1 MKYVCSKFFNNKFK
15 NIFQK
20 RNIISSRKYKF
31 KAGMKTTNTYM
42 GSAATLK
49 HISGT
54 KTETS
59 VSDKNEDN
67 TSGHGNTSCIFIF
80 IKDKFVSGLNA
91 IIKTFTEYS
100 FKFNAGR
107 SKLSRMSFFKG
118 REMNMRTGNSS
129 GSFRISTCSSG
140 KISLFFRRISDVL
153 ISCSKSVRVFT
164 NPLRNISLV
173 GISYPDIHGNYFQPV
188 RENCGIFFQLPES
201 LKVYSILMADTSRS
215 FKFLYYLF
223 RCFPGLFRS
232 LPAGSGDEQKTIKNQ
247 IY

>member
-42 GSAATLK
+42 GSASTLK

-129 GSFRISTCSSG
+129 GIFRISSDNSG
-140 KISLFFRRISDVL
+140 TISRFSGRVREISGRFSEVIRRFAN
-153 ISCSKSVRVFT
+153 SVSGYFILPVSF
-164 NPLRNISLV
+164 
-173 GISYPDIHGNYFQPV
+173 PDIPGKYTGLV
-188 RENCGIFFQLPES
+188 TENSGLFFQLPETYKELS
-201 LKVYSILMADTSRS
+201 ELLLDFYGS
-215 FKFLYYLF
+215 FKVLSDLL
-223 RCFPGLFRS
+223 RRFPGLFGS
-232 LPAGSGDEQKTIKNQ
+232 LSAESGDEQ
-247 IY
+247 

>member
-1 MKYVCSKFFNNKFK
+1 
-15 NIFQK
+15 
-20 RNIISSRKYKF
+20 
-31 KAGMKTTNTYM
+31 MKTKITYI
-42 GSAATLK
+42 GSAVKLK

-54 KTETS
+54 KAETS
-59 VSDKNEDN
+59 VSDKNGDN
-67 TSGHGNTSCIFIF
+67 RSGHGNTSCIFIF

-91 IIKTFTEYS
+91 VIKTFTQYS
-100 FKFNAGR
+100 FKFNTGR
-107 SKLSRMSFFKG
+107 SKLNRMSFFKG

-129 GSFRISTCSSG
+129 GSFRISNCSSG

-153 ISCSKSVRVFT
+153 ISCSMSVRVIT

-173 GISYPDIHGNYFQPV
+173 GISYPDIHGIYFRPV

-201 LKVYSILMADTSRS
+201 LRVYSILITDTFGS

>member
-1 MKYVCSKFFNNKFK
+1 
-15 NIFQK
+15 
-20 RNIISSRKYKF
+20 
-31 KAGMKTTNTYM
+31 MKTIINIKDSLITV
-42 GSAATLK
+42 K

-54 KTETS
+54 KAETS
-59 VSDKNEDN
+59 RPDKNGDN
-67 TSGHGNTSCIFIF
+67 SSGERNTPCKLIF

-91 IIKTFTEYS
+91 IIKTFSEYS
-100 FKFNAGR
+100 FKFNTGR

-164 NPLRNISLV
+164 TPLRNISLV
-173 GISYPDIHGNYFQPV
+173 GISYPDINGNYFQPV
-188 RENCGIFFQLPES
+188 RENCGIFFRLPES
-201 LKVYSILMADTSRS
+201 LRVYSILITETFGS
-215 FKFLYYLF
+215 FKYLYYLF